1 VPPEDTIRILSM
13 DEALILQ
20 TIGRLYLDNMRLQ
33 MNVLEIAQKDAR
45 IVELTRQV
53 EQLTRVAIDESRGKK

>member
-1 VPPEDTIRILSM
+1 M

-33 MNVLEIAQKDAR
+33 MNVLELAQKDAR

-53 EQLTRVAIDESRGKK
+53 EQLTSVAINESRGKK